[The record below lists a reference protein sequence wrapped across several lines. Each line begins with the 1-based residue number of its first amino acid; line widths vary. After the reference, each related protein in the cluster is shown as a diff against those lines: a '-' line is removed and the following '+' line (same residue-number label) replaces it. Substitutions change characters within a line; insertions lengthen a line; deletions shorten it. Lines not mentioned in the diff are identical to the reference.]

1 MPCESQPCPVG
12 CVHNPPAP
20 LLGSPP
26 DMRAACSCRP
36 RSCGNTHLCSCGKM
50 AVPTGPHSDSE
61 RTQHVP
67 VQLWPS
73 VRANR
78 IPVAL
83 SCQQEPSRI
92 QLIRNTSPVDM
103 WHHARSKR
111 QQDFMRSFPLEPPPA
126 YLQVC
131 KCSHT
136 LHRGRGPRIIGGS
149 CQNLLLVIAIS
160 YKLLLLASCYY
171 LLSLVIV
178 YHC

>member
-50 AVPTGPHSDSE
+50 AVPTGPNSDSE

-103 WHHARSKR
+103 WHHVRSKR
-111 QQDFMRSFPLEPPPA
+111 QQDFMRSFPLEPPLLTFRSA
-126 YLQVC
+126 SALIRSTAGGV
-131 KCSHT
+131 
-136 LHRGRGPRIIGGS
+136 RGSLVVVVRI
-149 CQNLLLVIAIS
+149 CFWLLL
-160 YKLLLLASCYY
+160 
-171 LLSLVIV
+171 
-178 YHC
+178 

>member
-36 RSCGNTHLCSCGKM
+36 RSCGNTHLCSCGVM
-50 AVPTGPHSDSE
+50 AAPTGPHSDSE

-73 VRANR
+73 CRANR
-78 IPVAL
+78 IPFAL

-92 QLIRNTSPVDM
+92 QLIRNTSPVDL
-103 WHHARSKR
+103 WHHVRAKR
-111 QQDFMRSFPLEPPPA
+111 QQDFMRSQLCTKPHL
-126 YLQVC
+126 
-131 KCSHT
+131 
-136 LHRGRGPRIIGGS
+136 RS
-149 CQNLLLVIAIS
+149 CGIMSMPSANRTSCAVSCVQNLTCGVV
-160 YKLLLLASCYY
+160 ASCPCNAAF
-171 LLSLVIV
+171 LWLSVG
-178 YHC
+178 